1 MNCNTMRTATKH
13 FAFLLTVC
21 LLVTLKVEAQRTG
34 GAGHGMRE
42 VGKEERQERIKA
54 LKVAYI
60 TRELSLTEREA
71 QVFWPVY
78 NRHSD
83 VREQKQKAIMQSRAG
98 GSGNGV
104 QSYSGESVK
113 MLDEYFRLR
122 QEELEAERQYY
133 QAIREVLPEPKVAL
147 LLQAEHRFHRE
158 VLASLKAGSQNAPLT
173 RPMNPGR
180 PIPPRN

>member
-1 MNCNTMRTATKH
+1 MKMITKYFVLTTMMCSVLALH
-13 FAFLLTVC
+13 
-21 LLVTLKVEAQRTG
+21 VEAQRSG

-42 VGKEERQERIKA
+42 IGKEERQERIKA

-78 NRHSD
+78 NKHSD
-83 VREQKQKAIMQSRAG
+83 LREQKQMAIMQSRAG
-98 GSGNGV
+98 SGGNGV

-158 VLASLKAGSQNAPLT
+158 VLASLKAGAQSAPSV
-173 RPMNPGR
+173 RPLNPGR
-180 PIPPRN
+180 PMPPR

>member
-1 MNCNTMRTATKH
+1 MNRYPMKIVLKYLL
-13 FAFLLTVC
+13 FFLTTC
-21 LLVTLKVEAQRTG
+21 SLLFTKVEAQRPA

-42 VGKEERQERIKA
+42 IGKEERQERIKA

-71 QVFWPVY
+71 QLFWPVY

-83 VREQKQKAIMQSRAG
+83 LREQKQKAVMQSRAG
-98 GSGNGV
+98 GGGNGV

-113 MLDEYFRLR
+113 LLDEYFRLR
-122 QEELEAERQYY
+122 QEELEAERQYF

-147 LLQAEHRFHRE
+147 LLQAEHKFHRE
-158 VLASLKAGSQNAPLT
+158 VLASLKAGAQYPPQNRPVPQG
-173 RPMNPGR
+173 RPMPS
-180 PIPPRN
+180 RN

>member
-1 MNCNTMRTATKH
+1 MKNSLIYFVFL
-13 FAFLLTVC
+13 FAFAFYWSSPAW
-21 LLVTLKVEAQRTG
+21 AQRTA

-42 VGKEERQERIKA
+42 MGKEERQERIKA

-71 QVFWPVY
+71 QAFWPVY
-78 NRHSD
+78 NKHSD
-83 VREQKQKAIMQSRAG
+83 LREQKQRAIMQSRAG
-98 GSGNGV
+98 GNGKAGV

-133 QAIREVLPEPKVAL
+133 QAIREVLPEPKVAM
-147 LLQAEHRFHRE
+147 LLQAEHNFHRE
-158 VLASLKAGSQNAPLT
+158 VLSSLKAGAQNPPQARPL
-173 RPMNPGR
+173 
-180 PIPPRN
+180 PPRN

>member
-1 MNCNTMRTATKH
+1 MRI
-13 FAFLLTVC
+13 LRIC
-21 LLVTLKVEAQRTG
+21 LLAFIAITAFGTTRVNAQRP
-34 GAGHGMRE
+34 AGHGMHEMGRE
-42 VGKEERQERIKA
+42 QRQERIRA

-78 NRHSD
+78 NRHSE

-98 GSGNGV
+98 GANGV

-122 QEELEAERQYY
+122 QEELEAERQYFK
-133 QAIREVLPEPKVAL
+133 AIREVLPDEKVAM
-147 LLQAEHRFHRE
+147 LLQAEHKFQRE
-158 VLASLKAGSQNAPLT
+158 VLASLKAGGQTPPN
-173 RPMNPGR
+173 GR
-180 PIPPRN
+180 PGAPRN